1 MLDPGQ
7 VELARE
13 LYASRRYTTVEIARR
28 LKVGRSTLYRY
39 LEQEQPIR

>member
-1 MLDPGQ
+1 LDAGQ

-13 LYASRRYTTVEIARR
+13 LYASRRYTTTEIARR

-39 LEQEQPIR
+39 LEADRV